1 MISSGFCSSACCVVS
16 YKLLTSSVRGDDG
29 SKALLVGLGAT
40 GGLHASLS
48 AAALLVNQS
57 HAAASPCHLQSASQR
72 LPSVPHVWLLAAR
85 DAEPQRYRGHPTCWD
100 LPSAP
105 SSVETVSCAVAI
117 CLIIS
122 SFGLGVF
129 PHCGSPEILLGV
141 LLQPGAQSTSLQ
153 LVGAGQHRVPCILLH
168 YPASV
173 VTAVRSFMQ
182 KLESICEPKNR
193 VS

>member
-1 MISSGFCSSACCVVS
+1 MISSCFCSSACCVVS

-57 HAAASPCHLQSASQR
+57 HAAASPCHLQSASQW

-129 PHCGSPEILLGV
+129 PHCVGPQRYYLVFCCSRGLKARHYSWWEQGSTV
-141 LLQPGAQSTSLQ
+141 CHASSCTTQPPL
-153 LVGAGQHRVPCILLH
+153 
-168 YPASV
+168 
-173 VTAVRSFMQ
+173 
-182 KLESICEPKNR
+182 
-193 VS
+193 